1 MDNGTN
7 SYRRY
12 LSGDDTGMVEIIRDY
27 KDGLI
32 LFLLQFSG
40 DIHTAEDWME
50 DTFVKLAI
58 KKPAFYGKSG
68 FKTWLYAIARNIAR
82 DHLRRHRSLTVV
94 SRDALE
100 KQAEDEWDLEREY
113 LRQEQK
119 IQLHRAISRL
129 KPEYR
134 QVLYLTFFEGFSNE
148 QAGKIMKKTR
158 RQIENLNY
166 RAKQA
171 LLSQL
176 EKEGFCYEAL

>member
-1 MDNGTN
+1 MDQGQQD
-7 SYRRY
+7 YR
-12 LSGDDTGMVEIIRDY
+12 
-27 KDGLI
+27 
-32 LFLLQFSG
+32 LFLDG
-40 DIHTAEDWME
+40 DEGALVRLIDTYKEGLMLYLNGIVSDWAAAEELTE
-50 DTFVKLAI
+50 DTFLKLVL
-58 KKPAFYGKSG
+58 KKPRFSAKSG
-68 FKTWLYAIARNIAR
+68 FKTWLYTIGRNLAL
-82 DHLRRHRSLTVV
+82 DYLRRRKNAPMEELT
-94 SRDALE
+94 DYLA
-100 KQAEDEWDLEREY
+100 DGTDLERDY
-113 LRQEQK
+113 
-119 IQLHRAISRL
+119 IQHHHLQAVHTAMKTL

>member
-1 MDNGTN
+1 MDNGAE

-12 LSGDDTGMVEIIRDY
+12 LNGDDDGMVEIIRDY

-32 LFLLQFSG
+32 LFLLQFTG
-40 DIHTAEDWME
+40 DIHTAEEWME

-58 KKPAFYGKSG
+58 KKPHFSGKSS
-68 FKTWLYAIARNIAR
+68 FKTWLFAIARNIAR
-82 DHLRRHRSLTVV
+82 DHLRRHRAVALV
-94 SRDALE
+94 SQDVLDAHT
-100 KQAEDEWDLEREY
+100 AEEWDLEQGY

-119 IQLHRAISRL
+119 IQLHRAMSRL

-134 QVLYLTFFEGFSNE
+134 QVLYLTYFEGFSNE
-148 QAGKIMKKTR
+148 QASQIMRKNK
-158 RQIENLNY
+158 RQIENLVY

-171 LLSQL
+171 LRSQL